1 LIGMILVDT
10 SVWVDH
16 LRRGEE
22 GLSALLNG
30 GQVLSHSFVIGEL
43 ACGNLRN
50 RAEVLDLLQK
60 LPQAPLASREEVLFF
75 VESNALMG
83 QGIGFVDAHLLASTA
98 LAGASRIWSYDKSLT
113 RVASDLNLE
122 YQA

>member
-1 LIGMILVDT
+1 MILVDT

-43 ACGNLRN
+43 ACGNLHN

-60 LPQAPLASREEVLFF
+60 LPQAPLASQEEVLFF
-75 VESNALMG
+75 VQSNALMG
-83 QGIGFVDAHLLASTA
+83 QAIGFVDAHLLASTG

>member
-1 LIGMILVDT
+1 MILVDT

-60 LPQAPLASREEVLFF
+60 LPQVPLASQEEVLFF
-75 VESNALMG
+75 VQSNALMG

-113 RVASDLNLE
+113 RVASDLHLD